1 MNKYFIVMTLILASA
16 GALCSESLVSSN
28 IEGRPVQ
35 VVASFSVLADLAN
48 EVGGD
53 LVEVYSLVGWDED
66 SHVFHPSPRAVRRL
80 TSAELLLINGLGLE
94 GWVERLISAAGYSG
108 HLLVASSGVSLIE
121 INEEEHHHH
130 HHDEKV
136 LYDPHAWHSL
146 IAAKQYVVNIMQ
158 ALQEVDPENEQIYHD
173 NAQHYLQRLDAL
185 DLSIKVRV
193 NKLEGEKHIVMPHN
207 AFEYLARDYG
217 FKIHSLQGLS
227 TESEA
232 SAAQIVSVV
241 RQIKRHN
248 IKAIFT
254 ENVVNGRL
262 IEIVT
267 KETGVALGGALIS
280 GALSREAA
288 PTYIDMFKYNVDV
301 MIKALSQ

>member
-1 MNKYFIVMTLILASA
+1 MLASA
-16 GALCSESLVSSN
+16 GAFSSEASGVLADTN
-28 IEGRPVQ
+28 EGSRPVQ
-35 VVASFSVLADLAN
+35 VVASFSVLADLVSQ
-48 EVGGD
+48 VGGD

-66 SHVFHPSPRAVRRL
+66 SHVFHPSPHAVRKL
-80 TSAELLLINGLGLE
+80 ANADLLLINGLGLE

-121 INEEEHHHH
+121 VNQQGHEL
-130 HHDEKV
+130 HHDDHGHEV

-146 IAAKQYVVNIMQ
+146 IEAKQYVVNIMQ
-158 ALQEVDPENEQIYHD
+158 ALQKVDPKNEAIYQL
-173 NAQHYLQRLDAL
+173 NAQSYLLSLDAL
-185 DLSIKVRV
+185 DRSIKERIGSL
-193 NKLEGEKHIVMPHN
+193 KGEKHIVMPHN

-232 SAAQIVSVV
+232 SAAQIVAVV
-241 RQIKRHN
+241 RKIKQYN
-248 IKAIFT
+248 IQAIFT

-267 KETGVALGGALIS
+267 KETGVELGGALIS
-280 GALSREAA
+280 GALSRETA
-288 PTYIDMFKYNVDV
+288 PTYIAMFKYNIDV
-301 MIKALSQ
+301 LIQALSL